1 MKTLILL
8 EGNMDLVG
16 LILMIILIIFG
27 VAFVISLMITSFVKM
42 IYESKDGRKFSKK
55 QFWQTMLISLL
66 ICGLISGA
74 VCGGM

>member
-1 MKTLILL
+1 MKTLTLL
-8 EGNMDLVG
+8 EVGGLEGLVA
-16 LILMIILIIFG
+16 MIILIIIV
-27 VAFVISLMITSFVKM
+27 VASVVSLVITVFIKL

-66 ICGLISGA
+66 ICGLISGV

>member
-1 MKTLILL
+1 MLTILEVGGL
-8 EGNMDLVG
+8 EGLVAII
-16 LILMIILIIFG
+16 ILMIVG
-27 VAFVISLMITSFVKM
+27 VASIVSLVITVFVKL

-66 ICGLISGA
+66 ICGLISGF

>member
-1 MKTLILL
+1 MKILTLL
-8 EGNMDLVG
+8 EVGGLEGLVA
-16 LILMIILIIFG
+16 MIILIIVV
-27 VAFVISLMITSFVKM
+27 VASVVSLVITVFVKL

-66 ICGLISGA
+66 ICGLISGF

>member
-1 MKTLILL
+1 MKMLTILEVGGL
-8 EGNMDLVG
+8 EGLVAII
-16 LILMIILIIFG
+16 ILMIIG
-27 VAFVISLMITSFVKM
+27 VASVVSLVITVFVKL

-66 ICGLISGA
+66 ICGLISGF